1 MLKKLYGVIGSPIA
15 HSMSPHIHNDAFK
28 QMDYNAHYHA
38 FHIEPDELED
48 AVKGMK
54 ALGVSGFNVTI
65 PHKEA
70 IIPLLDEVDEAARRI
85 GAVNTVVNRDGV
97 LIGYNTDGKG
107 YVEALKEVTMLKNKR
122 VLIIGAGGAARA
134 IFYTLAKEGNIQIDL
149 YNRTASKAVE
159 LIQEFSLNH
168 LAKGISSKEAVN
180 RMKDY
185 DVVVQTTSVGMFPYT
200 EESPFPLINIKEGAV
215 FSDIIYNPIETR
227 LLRDAKALG
236 AVTQN
241 GVSMFAYQA
250 AFAFEHWTGQLPD
263 TDRMKNIVK
272 VQLGGI
278 SC

>member
-70 IIPLLDEVDEAARRI
+70 IIPLLDEVDEAARSI

-134 IFYTLAKEGNIQIDL
+134 IFYTLAKEENIQIDL

>member
-70 IIPLLDEVDEAARRI
+70 IIPLLDEVDEAARSI

-180 RMKDY
+180 TMKDY

-236 AVTQN
+236 AITQN

>member
-1 MLKKLYGVIGSPIA
+1 MLKKLYGVIGSPIT

-149 YNRTASKAVE
+149 YNRTACKAVE

>member
-70 IIPLLDEVDEAARRI
+70 IIPLLDEVDEAARSI